1 MANVE
6 MKLDAYLKFEFI
18 IGFNVEVSVDN
29 TVVYYIIGHGVTKL
43 TNSGITNG

>member
-6 MKLDAYLKFEFI
+6 MKLVAYLNSELI

-29 TVVYYIIGHGVTKL
+29 TVEYWIIGHGMTKL
-43 TNSGITNG
+43 TNSGITNC